1 MNKKISIKILHALFL
16 LMGSVVM
23 AEAKPVKLQEM
34 TDAEMSNVNGQALM
48 SLSYTSPTDS
58 INKMNGQNVGFYK
71 LGLEGELELNA
82 NIKKIQLGCGGVNG
96 AGGCDID
103 IDNLSISGIS
113 ETQEG
118 RVGSDAKLTNPF
130 LEFAIKNPNSA
141 STREMIGVRLS
152 AEKALGMLSLGNEN
166 STKANGINSLSGYLN
181 VLSTTGVAN
190 TASRNLT
197 FPDTNIPVKG
207 SLSVLFGLDKIPFST
222 SNYNLALESTT
233 ADLNIFGTQIT
244 GTRIQN
250 AILKGQAAINQI
262 NVSGSI
268 VPTIVGITV
277 PININVTGN
286 ITGITADV
294 DISENLGFIHKIQLN
309 NPLSLSLQNQKVFC
323 PGATVEANRGWWL
336 AVEDSIDIGK
346 ITPSD
351 SIAITNDVLTQAVPK
366 INDFLAQKTMQ
377 CTLLSCIFGLDIGNI
392 NLTGSSPV
400 NFPIKDVQLAT
411 QNFAPNCYGSLKF
424 C

>member
-309 NPLSLSLQNQKVFC
+309 NPLSLSLQNQKVFW

>member
-197 FPDTNIPVKG
+197 FPGTNIPVKG